1 MDHDRLF
8 KELLRVCFADFIKLF
23 LPEVYAYLDVASLE
37 FIEQESASPTDAR
50 AKRSVDILVKARF
63 KGRMT
68 CFLIHVEVQA
78 DKKGWSSRR
87 MFEYFAAQTHK
98 HT

>member
-1 MDHDRLF
+1 
-8 KELLRVCFADFIKLF
+8 
-23 LPEVYAYLDVASLE
+23 LPDVYAYLNVSSLE
-37 FIEQESASPTDAR
+37 FIEQESTSDTDAR

-63 KGRMT
+63 KGRLI

-87 MFEYFAAQTHK
+87 MFSISPRKPANTNCRFTRLRC
-98 HT
+98 